1 MFKQKRYHYFKDNML
16 RKFKFMFTKS
26 LFNFINQKLDNKI
39 HLRKL
44 NYNFIKKVD
53 SKHNNEILLKTLGD
67 YFSND
72 VSSKCFNV
80 EKDYNRKLIY
90 KLIHEDKVFENIF
103 NKTILECLEHIRGTK
118 KINGLEGLENEY
130 SKMIEKL
137 QQNEED
143 EEYILDFINIIYT
156 LDKR

>member
-1 MFKQKRYHYFKDNML
+1 M
-16 RKFKFMFTKS
+16 
-26 LFNFINQKLDNKI
+26 
-39 HLRKL
+39 
-44 NYNFIKKVD
+44 
-53 SKHNNEILLKTLGD
+53 LKTLGD

-103 NKTILECLEHIRGTK
+103 NKTILECLEHFRGTK
-118 KINGLEGLENEY
+118 QIDGLEGLENEY

>member
-1 MFKQKRYHYFKDNML
+1 MKHRYCKDLILKKFEVKFIRSL
-16 RKFKFMFTKS
+16 RD
-26 LFNFINQKLDNKI
+26 FINTKITEIKSKEKLLTI
-39 HLRKL
+39 
-44 NYNFIKKVD
+44 NYNFILYNKRQFF
-53 SKHNNEILLKTLGD
+53 LTTLGD

-72 VSSKCFNV
+72 VSSKYFNI

-103 NKTILECLEHIRGTK
+103 NKTILECLEHFRGTK